1 MFSSLDLKNH
11 YIVVYLNPHKLK
23 YIFLFFI
30 SIIVLVESN
39 ASEHAFQIKQASDET
54 YQKKVQNYLDIAWDY
69 TLKENDSALI
79 FADKSYNLSKSNEYP
94 LGIAMSLESKGLY
107 HEIVTGNYDLASKF
121 YFEGIRVCEENKL
134 SYTSSIYHSLG
145 VMFHTSD
152 NFEKALE
159 YYNIAY
165 ERAKSDKDAFL
176 QKKCL
181 INIGSIYSSLQ
192 NYEKAKETMLESL
205 NLDISH
211 ELDYNV
217 YANLGNLFIRQKQY
231 NEAIPYLE
239 KSVEVHPDNL
249 DSEKNLMFL
258 IEAKAALGDSTGMQ
272 SKIQRAI
279 IEAENIT
286 ALRAKSNLYNA
297 LSKYFYAFEDYK
309 TAWNYQ
315 NKYHEIYVEIKAKQR
330 DQTVYD
336 LETSYQTVKK
346 ERELEAKKANE
357 ILLVIILVF
366 LGILLALVTYFY
378 SRNRTKNL
386 LLASQKTLLEITLEE
401 KNTLL
406 KEIHHR
412 VKNNLQVISSLLS
425 LQQRQISDPKAAQAI
440 QEGRDRV
447 KAMALIHQNLY
458 QDTDLIGVDASDY
471 ISKLAKSLIKNYKT
485 EDKKIELH
493 IDIDPIK
500 LDIDTIIPLGL
511 VINELISNAL
521 KYAFVNKPSGAI
533 DILLKSSNNTLT
545 LSVVDNGK
553 GMPEGFS
560 VDQVSSLGF
569 RLIKAFSDKLKADLK
584 ISSSKEGTK
593 ISLIIPNLKT
603 S

>member
-1 MFSSLDLKNH
+1 M
-11 YIVVYLNPHKLK
+11 K
-23 YIFLFFI
+23 YILLFLI
-30 SIIVLVESN
+30 SIITLVESN
-39 ASEHAFQIKQASDET
+39 ASQPAFQMDQVSDEN
-54 YQKKVQNYLDIAWDY
+54 YEKSVQNYLDTAWEY
-69 TLKENDSALI
+69 TLKENDSALL
-79 FADKSYNLSKSNEYP
+79 FAEKSYNLSKRNKYP
-94 LGIAMSLESKGLY
+94 LGIAMALESKGLY

-121 YFEGIRVCEENKL
+121 YFEGIGICEENSL
-134 SYTSSIYHSLG
+134 TYASSIYHSLG

-159 YYNIAY
+159 YYSIAY
-165 ERAKSDKDAFL
+165 ERAKNDQDANL

-192 NYEKAKETMLESL
+192 SYDKAKETMLESL
-205 NLDISH
+205 NLDINR

-217 YANLGNLFIRQKQY
+217 YANLANLFIRQKQY
-231 NEAIPYLE
+231 QQAIPYLE

-249 DSEKNLMFL
+249 DSEKNLMYL

-272 SKIQRAI
+272 SKIKRAI

-297 LSKYFYAFEDYK
+297 LSKYFYAFGDYK

-315 NKYHEIYVEIKAKQR
+315 DKYHEIYVEIKAKQR

-366 LGILLALVTYFY
+366 LGILLTLVTYFY
-378 SRNRTKNL
+378 FKNRKKNL
-386 LLASQKTLLEITLEE
+386 LLANKKALLEITLEE
-401 KNTLL
+401 KNMLL

-425 LQQRQISDPKAAQAI
+425 LQQRQISDPKASQAI

-458 QDTDLIGVDASDY
+458 QDTALVGVETSDY
-471 ISKLAKSLIKNYKT
+471 VNKLANSLIKNYKI
-485 EDKKIELH
+485 EDKKIVLN
-493 IDIDPIK
+493 IDVDPMK

-521 KYAFVNKPSGAI
+521 KYAFTNQSSGAI
-533 DILLKSSNNTLT
+533 DILLKSSDKTLT

-553 GMPEGFS
+553 GLPKDFS
-560 VDQVSSLGF
+560 VEQVSSLGF
-569 RLIKAFSDKLKADLK
+569 RLIKAFSDKLKADLN
-584 ISSSKEGTK
+584 ISSSDEGTK
-593 ISLIIPNLKT
+593 ISLTIPNLKV

>member
-1 MFSSLDLKNH
+1 M
-11 YIVVYLNPHKLK
+11 K
-23 YIFLFFI
+23 YILLFLI
-30 SIIVLVESN
+30 SIITLVESN
-39 ASEHAFQIKQASDET
+39 ASQPAFQMDQVSDEN
-54 YQKKVQNYLDIAWDY
+54 YEKSVQNYLDTAWEY
-69 TLKENDSALI
+69 TLKENDSALL
-79 FADKSYNLSKSNEYP
+79 FAEKSYNLSKRNKYP
-94 LGIAMSLESKGLY
+94 LGIAMALESKGLY

-121 YFEGIRVCEENKL
+121 YFEGIGICEENSL
-134 SYTSSIYHSLG
+134 TYASSIYHSLG

-159 YYNIAY
+159 YYSIAY
-165 ERAKSDKDAFL
+165 ERAKNDQDANL

-192 NYEKAKETMLESL
+192 SYDKAKETMLESL
-205 NLDISH
+205 NLDINR

-231 NEAIPYLE
+231 QQAIPYLE

-249 DSEKNLMFL
+249 DSEKNLMYL

-272 SKIQRAI
+272 SKIKRAI

-297 LSKYFYAFEDYK
+297 LSKYFYAFGDYK

-315 NKYHEIYVEIKAKQR
+315 DKYHEIYVEIKAKQR

-366 LGILLALVTYFY
+366 LGILLTLVTYFY
-378 SRNRTKNL
+378 FKNRKKNL
-386 LLASQKTLLEITLEE
+386 LLANKKALLEITLEE
-401 KNTLL
+401 KNMLL

-425 LQQRQISDPKAAQAI
+425 LQQRQISDPKASQAI

-458 QDTDLIGVDASDY
+458 QDTALVGVETSDY
-471 ISKLAKSLIKNYKT
+471 VNKLANSLIKNYKI
-485 EDKKIELH
+485 EDKKIVLN
-493 IDIDPIK
+493 IDVDPMK

-521 KYAFVNKPSGAI
+521 KYAFTNQSSGAI
-533 DILLKSSNNTLT
+533 DILLKSSDKTLT

-553 GMPEGFS
+553 GLPKDFS
-560 VDQVSSLGF
+560 VEQVSSLGF
-569 RLIKAFSDKLKADLK
+569 RLIKAFSDKLKADLN
-584 ISSSKEGTK
+584 ISSSDEGTK
-593 ISLIIPNLKT
+593 ISLTIPNLKV